1 MPENE
6 HQIRGDS
13 ASRAMQSIQGIS
25 ARLHE
30 IDDLLYDAA
39 YELCG
44 SRLNWGRVCR
54 LTAELRNEV
63 EGLNDLC
70 VVAES
75 GLGKEIEND

>member
-1 MPENE
+1 MSENE

-39 YELCG
+39 YELC
-44 SRLNWGRVCR
+44 
-54 LTAELRNEV
+54 
-63 EGLNDLC
+63 
-70 VVAES
+70 
-75 GLGKEIEND
+75 